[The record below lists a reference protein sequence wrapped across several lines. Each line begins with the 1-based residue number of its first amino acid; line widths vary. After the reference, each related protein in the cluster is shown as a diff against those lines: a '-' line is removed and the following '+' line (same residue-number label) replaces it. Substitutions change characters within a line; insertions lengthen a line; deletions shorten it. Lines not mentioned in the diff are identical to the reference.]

1 MRETRLYGSEGG
13 EAKAFPTPI
22 IQPLLSDLFGHAG
35 RFEFIILKCNQR
47 YNVIIISSLLRQDCS
62 AGFHH
67 IGDS

>member
-22 IQPLLSDLFGHAG
+22 QIKYKMYSEMRFGT
-35 RFEFIILKCNQR
+35 FEFIILKCNQR